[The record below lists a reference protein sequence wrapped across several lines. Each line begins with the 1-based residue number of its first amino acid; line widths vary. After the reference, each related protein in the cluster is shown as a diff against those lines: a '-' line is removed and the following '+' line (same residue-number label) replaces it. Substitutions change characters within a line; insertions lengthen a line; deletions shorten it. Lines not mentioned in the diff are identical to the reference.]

1 MTERD
6 CNIQPPVAFNCW
18 KHHAGFIKNQIKSF
32 CAAKIP
38 EEKLRKIL
46 LVIGESQMDIYLGK
60 LSPQKICDKIVSKL
74 KSAGVLAFEDYKKW
88 LYEEGKEYKLM
99 KISDNSLWTLRLG
112 NKRKRYVHIHPGR
125 YSPQTIRIKA
135 LTLKTA
141 IAALIKYDTNVQ
153 LIDTAS
159 INEVRIKIL
168 DSPPVKK
175 VSSNSAVTKAIN
187 LLS

>member
-6 CNIQPPVAFNCW
+6 CSIQPPVAFNRW
-18 KHHAGFIKNQIKSF
+18 KHHVGFIKNQIKSF
-32 CAAKIP
+32 CAVKIS
-38 EEKLRKIL
+38 EEKLRNIL

-60 LSPQKICDKIVSKL
+60 LSPQKICDEVVSKL

-88 LYEEGKEYKLM
+88 LYEEGKEYKLI
-99 KISDNSLWTLRLG
+99 KISDDSIWTLRLG
-112 NKRKRYVHIHPGR
+112 KQEKRYVHIHPGR
-125 YSPQTIRIKA
+125 YSPKTIRIKA

-141 IAALIKYDTNVQ
+141 IAALIKYNTNIQ
-153 LIDTAS
+153 LINTAR